1 MSIDRLRSNPFSAN
15 TDWIRQAKERSY
27 PWTNNPT
34 IWQLRWPLGESLKMK
49 RIGVKSPTVADG
61 IDSIQTVESAYVT
74 AENHQLQETSMWII
88 HEYFKSIYVFEK
100 KIASCFWKSPETIGR
115 NPESAHVLKFETQDS
130 KTSHQ
135 KMELRHFVETPFCN
149 IQSEFSSIVHSILW
163 SDLFVPVF
171 LKNVPVC

>member
-1 MSIDRLRSNPFSAN
+1 
-15 TDWIRQAKERSY
+15 
-27 PWTNNPT
+27 
-34 IWQLRWPLGESLKMK
+34 MK

-88 HEYFKSIYVFEK
+88 HEYFKSMYAEIYLK

-135 KMELRHFVETPFCN
+135 KMELRHFETPFCN
-149 IQSEFSSIVHSILW
+149 IQSEFSSIVHSVMLW

-171 LKNVPVC
+171 LKKCTGLLSFHSYVPFCYNIHSDCVRIINAQSKPMCQ

>member
-1 MSIDRLRSNPFSAN
+1 
-15 TDWIRQAKERSY
+15 
-27 PWTNNPT
+27 
-34 IWQLRWPLGESLKMK
+34 MK